1 MCFETNK
8 RRMAL
13 LKNCW
18 TRQDR
23 RLAVSTTP
31 RQRLNTGVRT
41 SAGRV
46 RHTHTHTLK
55 GGTRPPWSHPT
66 AATWTTPRRRLNHP
80 TSSPS
85 PVFPSRKENS
95 FWLFPP
101 PLLPISFLHRSTGSG
116 GSSFCWFFYCL
127 GDNKTFPRY
136 FHHDK
141 IRLGI
146 RKIKSF
152 GAKKGGGHPN
162 IFISGRI
169 RFVSLSR
176 NEWKTN
182 FSLAQWYN
190 LVTFLTWIALVEL
203 WVLLS
208 N

>member
-1 MCFETNK
+1 
-8 RRMAL
+8 
-13 LKNCW
+13 
-18 TRQDR
+18 
-23 RLAVSTTP
+23 
-31 RQRLNTGVRT
+31 
-41 SAGRV
+41 
-46 RHTHTHTLK
+46 
-55 GGTRPPWSHPT
+55 
-66 AATWTTPRRRLNHP
+66 
-80 TSSPS
+80 
-85 PVFPSRKENS
+85 
-95 FWLFPP
+95 
-101 PLLPISFLHRSTGSG
+101 LHRSTGSG

-182 FSLAQWYN
+182 FSLAQ
-190 LVTFLTWIALVEL
+190 
-203 WVLLS
+203 
-208 N
+208 